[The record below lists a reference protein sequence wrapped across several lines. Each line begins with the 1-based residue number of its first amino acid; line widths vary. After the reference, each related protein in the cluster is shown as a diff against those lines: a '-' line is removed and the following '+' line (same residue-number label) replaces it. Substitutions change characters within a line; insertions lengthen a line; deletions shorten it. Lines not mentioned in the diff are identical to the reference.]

1 MSISKDGDVKVQK
14 GTAQAFTDQGE
25 GSTAKAKGD
34 NSMADTRNCTSC
46 TATASGTG
54 STATAT
60 NGSHNTATATATGTG
75 SMAVAGHMECQ
86 IRERWDYHLTAEPG
100 ARQYSKDGYRQLND
114 AGLWEWHDLTEE
126 RGEL

>member
-34 NSMADTRNCTSC
+34 NSMADARNCTSC

-60 NGSHNTATATATGTG
+60 NGSHNTATATGTG
-75 SMAVAGHMECQ
+75 STAVAGHMECQ

-100 ARQYSKDGYRQLND
+100 ARQYRKDGYRQLND
-114 AGLWEWHDLTEE
+114 AGLWEWHDLISA
-126 RGEL
+126 